1 MKKFSTIDAHVA
13 GEAVRLVVEGAPGV
27 KGLTMA
33 DKLAWLRKNGEP
45 MRKALMLEPRGHG
58 GMHGAL
64 FTEPALPK
72 AHAGLLCMNA
82 DGFPLVSGEAV
93 MAAATIAIERHLIH
107 VDADEL
113 YIDTPAG
120 LLTARPIYIE
130 ASGPAGQRR
139 AGGMSL
145 IGLPGF
151 VQSGALPVPF
161 GGRIVPVDV
170 AFGGEFFAIVDSEA
184 VGIPLDPDHAP
195 ELIRAAARL
204 QPAVDAAIRVIHP
217 QLSAMHGVIFTAPGR
232 KGGDLRTATVLSGG
246 ILQRSPGIT
255 GTIAVMAVL
264 EAMGILGD
272 VFINEGLLGTSLV
285 ATEVRRQTVNEMPI
299 IVPLIESRG
308 GHHRLPRVSGGR
320 RRPRVP
326 RLTKWL
332 PEPYLMGSADAR

>member
-1 MKKFSTIDAHVA
+1 MKKFSTVDAHVA

-33 DKLAWLRKNGEP
+33 DKLAWLRKHGEA

-64 FTEPALPK
+64 FTEAALPK

-93 MAAATIAIERHLIH
+93 MAAATVAIERHLIH

-120 LLTARPIYIE
+120 ILTARPI
-130 ASGPAGQRR
+130 

-161 GGRIVPVDV
+161 GGRIVSVDV
-170 AFGGEFFAIVDSEA
+170 AFGGEFFAIADSEA
-184 VGIPLDPDHAP
+184 VGVPLDADHAP

-217 QLSAMHGVIFTAPGR
+217 KLSAMHGVIFTAPGR
-232 KGGDLRTATVLSGG
+232 QGGDVRTATVLSGG
-246 ILQRSPGIT
+246 VLRRSPGVT
-255 GTIAVMAVL
+255 GTIALMSVL

-272 VFINEGLLGTSLV
+272 AFINESVLGTSLV

-299 IVPLIESRG
+299 IVPLIEGAVTITGLHEFLVEDG
-308 GHHRLPRVSGGR
+308 GPAFRI
-320 RRPRVP
+320 
-326 RLTKWL
+326 
-332 PEPYLMGSADAR
+332 

>member
-1 MKKFSTIDAHVA
+1 MKKFSTVDAHVA
-13 GEAVRLVVEGAPGV
+13 GEAVRLVVEGAPSV

-33 DKLAWLRKNGEP
+33 DKLAWLRKHGEP
-45 MRKALMLEPRGHG
+45 MRLALMLEPRGHG

-82 DGFPLVSGEAV
+82 GGFPLVSGEAV
-93 MAAATIAIERHLIH
+93 MAAATVAIERHLIH

-120 LLTARPIYIE
+120 LLTARPIYID
-130 ASGPAGQRR
+130 ASGQRL
-139 AGGMSL
+139 AAGMSL

-161 GGRIVPVDV
+161 GGRTVSVDV
-170 AFGGEFFAIVDSEA
+170 AFGGEFFAIADSEA

-217 QLSAMHGVIFTAPGR
+217 ALSAMHGVIFTAPGR
-232 KGGDLRTATVLSGG
+232 RGGDVRTATVLSGG
-246 ILQRSPGIT
+246 VLRRSPGIT
-255 GTIAVMAVL
+255 GTIALMSVL

-272 VFINEGLLGTSLV
+272 AFINEGLLGTSLV

-299 IVPLIESRG
+299 IVPLIESAVTITGLHEFLVEDG
-308 GHHRLPRVSGGR
+308 GPAFRI
-320 RRPRVP
+320 
-326 RLTKWL
+326 
-332 PEPYLMGSADAR
+332 

>member
-1 MKKFSTIDAHVA
+1 MQKFTTVDAHVA

-27 KGLTMA
+27 KGATMM
-33 DKLAWLRKNGEP
+33 DKLTWLRKHGEP

-82 DGFPLVSGEAV
+82 EGFPLVSGEAV

-107 VDADEL
+107 VDAEEL

-130 ASGPAGQRR
+130 SSGKRL
-139 AGGMSL
+139 AGGISL

-151 VQSGALPVPF
+151 VQSGALAVPF
-161 GGRIVPVDV
+161 GARTIPVDV
-170 AFGGEFFAIVDSEA
+170 AFGGEFFAITDSEA
-184 VGIPLDPDHAP
+184 VGIPLDPEHAP

-204 QPAVDAAIRVIHP
+204 QPAVDAAIRVTQP
-217 QLSAMHGVIFTAPGR
+217 NLSAMHGVIFTAPGR

-246 ILQRSPGIT
+246 VLHRSPGVT
-255 GTIAVMAVL
+255 STIATMAVL
-264 EAMGILGD
+264 EAMGILGE
-272 VFINEGLLGTSLV
+272 VFINEGLMGTSLV
-285 ATEVRRQTVNEMPI
+285 STEVRRQTAGEMPI
-299 IVPLIESRG
+299 IVPLIETAVSITGNHEFFVEDG
-308 GHHRLPRVSGGR
+308 GPAFRI
-320 RRPRVP
+320 
-326 RLTKWL
+326 
-332 PEPYLMGSADAR
+332 